1 MIGERPTAP
10 AAPGPSAHPIS
21 IYSRSNPCASPK
33 KDFPLV
39 DIRRHLETGP
49 IVLVTSEQEGRTNI
63 MTMGWHSMMQFSPA
77 LVSGYIWDGNRS
89 HAMIRA
95 ARECVINVPTI
106 ELADKVVAIGNSHAD
121 VGDKFAA
128 TGLTPQPA
136 RHVRAPL
143 IAECYASF
151 ECRLFD
157 DRMIDEYS
165 FFIWEVVAA
174 HVADIAA
181 PRTLH
186 YRGQGEFMIAG
197 ETLDHRARF
206 RSENL

>member
-1 MIGERPTAP
+1 MRLAKT
-10 AAPGPSAHPIS
+10 
-21 IYSRSNPCASPK
+21 NL
-33 KDFPLV
+33 PLV

-49 IVLVTSEQEGRTNI
+49 IVLVTSEQDSRTNI

-77 LVSGYIWDGNRS
+77 LVGCYIWEGNRS

-95 ARECVINVPTI
+95 ARECVINVPTV
-106 ELADKVVAIGNSHAD
+106 ELADQVVAIGNSHAD
-121 VGDKFAA
+121 VDDKFAM
-128 TGLTPQPA
+128 TGLTAEPA
-136 RHVRAPL
+136 CHVDPPL

-157 DRMIDEYS
+157 DRMVDDYS

-174 HVADIAA
+174 HVANIAA

-186 YRGQGEFMIAG
+186 YRGQGKFMVAG
-197 ETLDHRARF
+197 ETLDCRAQF
-206 RSENL
+206 RPENL